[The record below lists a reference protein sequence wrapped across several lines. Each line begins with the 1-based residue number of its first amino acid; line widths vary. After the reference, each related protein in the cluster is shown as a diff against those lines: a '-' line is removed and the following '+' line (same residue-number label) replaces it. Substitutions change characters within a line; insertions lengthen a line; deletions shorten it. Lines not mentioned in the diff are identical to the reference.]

1 MILIKS
7 LIELKEIIFKY
18 LYLYEYLDNMNTEI
32 NINDEVEFWVPYPN
46 KPPLQKG
53 KIVTMGEKNM
63 VVVSEETNKEWVLN
77 IKNGLYTK
85 AV

>member
-1 MILIKS
+1 M
-7 LIELKEIIFKY
+7 
-18 LYLYEYLDNMNTEI
+18 DTEI
-32 NINDEVEFWVPYPN
+32 SINDEIEFWVPHPN

-53 KIVTMGEKNM
+53 KIVIIGEKNM

-85 AV
+85 AI